1 MSRYTD
7 TDRTLAFAGTYQ
19 AARLVHDL
27 ASTGQCD
34 EKAFRITLDSLFV
47 TQPEKV
53 LDVWGGE
60 LENLRIG
67 IETLVSQMM
76 GSSRNL
82 YITQYVL
89 GLVVLAGKL
98 QKSPEH
104 LNALSDAIE
113 EAKRQKA
120 QFGEEHP
127 TVVNTLAKAYQDH
140 VSPLGP
146 RIMVK
151 GLPEHLNTPGMAEKI
166 RALLLAGVR
175 AAILWHQTG
184 GSRWQLLW
192 KRRRYLREA
201 QRLLQQ
207 LPQKPLFRGQA

>member
-1 MSRYTD
+1 VSRYTD
-7 TDRTLAFAGTYQ
+7 TDRTLAFAGIYQ

-27 ASTGQCD
+27 ASTGTCD
-34 EKAFRITLDSLFV
+34 ETAFKVSIDSLFV
-47 TQPEKV
+47 TDPDSV

-60 LENLRIG
+60 LENLRVG

-82 YITQYVL
+82 YITQYAL

-98 QKSPEH
+98 KKSPQD
-104 LNALSDAIE
+104 LNAIS
-113 EAKRQKA
+113 EAVNSARQQKEHY
-120 QFGEEHP
+120 GEDHP
-127 TVVNTLAKAYQDH
+127 SVINTLAKAYQAH

-151 GLPEHLNTPGMAEKI
+151 GTPEHLNRPGMAEKI

-192 KRRRYLREA
+192 KRRTYLREA
-201 QRLLQQ
+201 QHLLQQ

>member
-7 TDRTLAFAGTYQ
+7 TDRTLAFAGIYQ

-34 EKAFRITLDSLFV
+34 ETAFKISIDSLFV
-47 TQPEKV
+47 TDPDSV

-60 LENLRIG
+60 LANLRIG

-76 GSSRNL
+76 GSNRNL
-82 YITQYVL
+82 YITQYAL
-89 GLVVLAGKL
+89 GLVVLAAKL
-98 QKSPEH
+98 EKSPQD
-104 LNALSDAIE
+104 LTAISDAVE
-113 EAKRQKA
+113 TARRQKEH
-120 QFGEEHP
+120 FGEEHP
-127 TVVNTLAKAYQDH
+127 TVINTLAKAYQEH

-151 GLPEHLNTPGMAEKI
+151 GLPEHLNAPGMPEKI

-192 KRRRYLREA
+192 KRRSYLREA

>member
-7 TDRTLAFAGTYQ
+7 MDRTLAFAGIYQ
-19 AARLVHDL
+19 AAALVHEL
-27 ASTGQCD
+27 ASTGRCD
-34 EKAFRITLDSLFV
+34 ETAFKASIDSLFV
-47 TQPEKV
+47 TDPDSV

-60 LENLRIG
+60 LTNLRTG

-76 GSSRNL
+76 GSQRNL
-82 YITQYVL
+82 HITQYAL
-89 GLVVLAGKL
+89 GVVVLAAKL
-98 QKSPEH
+98 EKSPQN
-104 LNALSDAIE
+104 LDAISKAVE
-113 EAKRQKA
+113 SARRQKEH
-120 QFGEEHP
+120 FGEDHP
-127 TVVNTLAKAYQDH
+127 AVINTLAEAYQTH

-151 GLPEHLNTPGMAEKI
+151 GMPEHLNQPGIPEKI

-192 KRRRYLREA
+192 KRRTYLREA

-207 LPQKPLFRGQA
+207 LPQKPFFRSQA